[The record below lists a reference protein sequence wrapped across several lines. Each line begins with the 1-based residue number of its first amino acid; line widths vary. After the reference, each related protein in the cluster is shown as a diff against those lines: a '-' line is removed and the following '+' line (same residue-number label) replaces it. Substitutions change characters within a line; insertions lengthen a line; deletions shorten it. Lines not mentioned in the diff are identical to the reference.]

1 MSLSRAF
8 TVRRSNKL
16 SDSSP
21 AGPSR
26 SLTAKRS
33 HGAGTIRHKI
43 SAPMELISTTNMI
56 SYNAPNVPQRA
67 TSLSSISSEAD
78 NSPLESIS
86 SMSSTDSYSI
96 GSASPTNLKPNHLS
110 CYFGSSATTDEAP
123 SIPKRAPSH
132 MKVKFSKIGS
142 STQKT
147 APKNTRPSNELP
159 LPIRQASLVNSMSP
173 NLTSMARSSLNMF
186 SPQIETFSQIVTNNE
201 PNQTLES
208 SQHNIIRH
216 IINTDPEEQELAS
229 RGLFKFEA
237 EDYENELD
245 ELYHYVF
252 GESKAA
258 SNMWI

>member
-16 SDSSP
+16 SDSSS

-26 SLTAKRS
+26 SLTTKRS
-33 HGAGTIRHKI
+33 HIGGTIRHKI

-67 TSLSSISSEAD
+67 TSLSSISSD
-78 NSPLESIS
+78 SDSSPVESIS
-86 SMSSTDSYSI
+86 SISSTDSYSI
-96 GSASPTNLKPNHLS
+96 ESVSPTNLKPNHLS
-110 CYFGSSATTDEAP
+110 CYFGSPVTRDEPP

-132 MKVKFSKIGS
+132 MKVKISSKTGS
-142 STQKT
+142 ST
-147 APKNTRPSNELP
+147 PKSALKHAKPSNEP
-159 LPIRQASLVNSMSP
+159 LPTRQASLVNSMSP

-186 SPQIETFSQIVTNNE
+186 SPQIETVPQIVTDNE
-201 PNQTLES
+201 PIQTLDNI
-208 SQHNIIRH
+208 QHSLMRH
-216 IINTDPEEQELAS
+216 IANTDPEEQELAS
-229 RGLFKFEA
+229 RGLYKFEA

-252 GESKAA
+252 GESKSA
-258 SNMWI
+258 SSMWI